1 MHLYSS
7 ILPALPQLAQ
17 TTPKSTSKAYEFGGS
32 SIMRNGVQIR
42 ISLWHEKWRCAAP
55 WLHLRSAQ
63 VAQRTRVPSKEPGRI
78 NVWQRMAAFQ
88 SEAFY
93 APNINPELHSLPLS
107 FVVFLWLFPSIY
119 FFRWHEARRLW
130 HSSSIKKATSLD
142 PKYGFWR
149 FKLVFSEDQSKRG
162 VSLVRDRIL
171 PARS

>member
-1 MHLYSS
+1 MHLFSS

-130 HSSSIKKATSLD
+130 HSASIKKATSLD
-142 PKYGFWR
+142 PQYRFWR
-149 FKLVFSEDQSKRG
+149 FKLG
-162 VSLVRDRIL
+162 VQWGSIKE
-171 PARS
+171 RSFPG